1 VAARTD
7 PARAPLETLALKP
20 TKQDIAI
27 RLVAL
32 AWAPHRRD
40 AQGALVPAWE

>member
-1 VAARTD
+1 MTRT
-7 PARAPLETLALKP
+7 AKSVETLALKP
-20 TKQDIAI
+20 TKQNIAV

-40 AQGALVPAWE
+40 TQGAFVPAWE